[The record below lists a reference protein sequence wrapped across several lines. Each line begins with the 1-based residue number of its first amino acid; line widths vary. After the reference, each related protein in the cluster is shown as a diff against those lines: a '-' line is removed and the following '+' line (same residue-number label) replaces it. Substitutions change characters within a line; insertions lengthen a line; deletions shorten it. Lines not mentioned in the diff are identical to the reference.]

1 MLSVSTKLAPLLALG
16 FGLPHYAIAQSSIV
30 SGSAP
35 GFATGVTGGGNAEA
49 VYPNTI
55 EDLKSYLTS
64 SEPQN
69 IVISGTFDFG
79 GSEGTQTHTACNTYE
94 CTPENGGQAILNTL
108 GACSGVSS
116 YEVEVDTAAYT
127 GIEVKS
133 DKTLVG
139 DGTGAILNGK
149 GLRFTNGVS
158 NIIIQNIAITNL
170 NPQYVWGGDAISM
183 SDCSQ
188 IWIDHV
194 TTSKTGRQ
202 HYSFGQ
208 DSDKYITISNS
219 FINGETPYSA
229 TCDNHTYWGFEM
241 VGDGDTITLYR
252 RFRKLL
258 WSCGPLVLNYGLQ
271 WLGNYVYMTSGR
283 SPAVSGTTTLHAVNN
298 VFTDNSGHLIEG
310 GGMGLFEGNVFTDIT
325 TTVASGFSGELF
337 NAKSTNLADCSG
349 ALGRECV
356 ANEFDDATS
365 FDYSDTG
372 FFSNF
377 ADLTVVDAS
386 PVSDIFDAVTS
397 SAGNAL
403 VS

>member
-16 FGLPHYAIAQSSIV
+16 FGLPRYAVAQSSIV

-35 GFATGVTGGGNAEA
+35 GFATGVTGGGNAEP
-49 VYPNTI
+49 VYPDTI

-79 GSEGTQTHTACNTYE
+79 GSEGTQTHTACNTYD

-116 YEVEVDTAAYT
+116 YEVEIDTAAYT

-139 DGTGAILNGK
+139 DGTGAILNGKSTRETRLDIGKDGTYTRIAGK

-183 SDCSQ
+183 SDCSR

-194 TTSKTGRQ
+194 TVSA
-202 HYSFGQ
+202 
-208 DSDKYITISNS
+208 YI
-219 FINGETPYSA
+219 
-229 TCDNHTYWGFEM
+229 
-241 VGDGDTITLYR
+241 V
-252 RFRKLL
+252 RK
-258 WSCGPLVLNYGLQ
+258 
-271 WLGNYVYMTSGR
+271 
-283 SPAVSGTTTLHAVNN
+283 
-298 VFTDNSGHLIEG
+298 
-310 GGMGLFEGNVFTDIT
+310 
-325 TTVASGFSGELF
+325 
-337 NAKSTNLADCSG
+337 SG
-349 ALGRECV
+349 AVLHRLI
-356 ANEFDDATS
+356 NNTP
-365 FDYSDTG
+365 
-372 FFSNF
+372 
-377 ADLTVVDAS
+377 DLKDR
-386 PVSDIFDAVTS
+386 S
-397 SAGNAL
+397 SAL
-403 VS
+403 

>member
-16 FGLPHYAIAQSSIV
+16 FGLPRYAIAQSSIV

-35 GFATGVTGGGNAEA
+35 GFATGVTGGGNAEP

-79 GSEGTQTHTACNTYE
+79 GSERTQTHTACNTYE

-149 GLRFTNGVS
+149 STRESCQQDMGKDGAYTHIAGKGLRFTNGVS

-194 TTSKTGRQ
+194 TV
-202 HYSFGQ
+202 
-208 DSDKYITISNS
+208 
-219 FINGETPYSA
+219 SA
-229 TCDNHTYWGFEM
+229 YL
-241 VGDGDTITLYR
+241 VLV
-252 RFRKLL
+252 RKRDAVLHWLTNNVPDLKDRSSALQL
-258 WSCGPLVLNYGLQ
+258 WSGL
-271 WLGNYVYMTSGR
+271 
-283 SPAVSGTTTLHAVNN
+283 
-298 VFTDNSGHLIEG
+298 
-310 GGMGLFEGNVFTDIT
+310 
-325 TTVASGFSGELF
+325 
-337 NAKSTNLADCSG
+337 
-349 ALGRECV
+349 
-356 ANEFDDATS
+356 
-365 FDYSDTG
+365 
-372 FFSNF
+372 
-377 ADLTVVDAS
+377 
-386 PVSDIFDAVTS
+386 
-397 SAGNAL
+397 
-403 VS
+403 

>member
-16 FGLPHYAIAQSSIV
+16 FGLPRYAIAQSSIV

-35 GFATGVTGGGNAEA
+35 GFATGVTGGGNAEP

-79 GSEGTQTHTACNTYE
+79 GSERTQTHTACNTYE

-252 RFRKLL
+252 
-258 WSCGPLVLNYGLQ
+258 
-271 WLGNYVYMTSGR
+271 NYVYMTSGR

-298 VFTDNSGHLIEG
+298 VFSDNSGHLIEG

-349 ALGRECV
+349 ALRRECV

-397 SAGNAL
+397 SAGNTL